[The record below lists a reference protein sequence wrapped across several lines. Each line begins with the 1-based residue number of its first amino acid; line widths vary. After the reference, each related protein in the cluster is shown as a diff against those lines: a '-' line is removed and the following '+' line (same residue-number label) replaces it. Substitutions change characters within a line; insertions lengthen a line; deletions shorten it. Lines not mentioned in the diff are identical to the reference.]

1 MGVRAATNRDIG
13 GETLAGNTLTI
24 GNVTVLSLSDGHM
37 DGAVRDMYGDEVT
50 RTWGCGC
57 VSPEAE
63 PEFSTNLGSF
73 LIRSGGQ
80 TIMVD
85 TGMGDVEAEGVGGE
99 WGGLFD
105 EMKANKVDAGDVD
118 MVFMTHLHFDHT
130 GWNVS
135 RNGDAPTVLFPKARY
150 VAHEIDWE
158 FFRNEPEAKE
168 KYFYESETVEP
179 LYEMGKLDLVSGE
192 EWVINDEITA
202 IHTPGHTPGHMSLLI
217 SSQGEQ
223 GLVLG
228 DVAHHPKQVQETGW
242 KVIADCDHDVARETR
257 ESVMKMVEEKGL
269 KVAAGHFPA
278 PGFGQIVRLEGKRVW
293 QVL

>member
-1 MGVRAATNRDIG
+1 MTGNR
-13 GETLAGNTLTI
+13 LTI

-37 DGAVRDMYGDEVT
+37 DGTVRDMYGDEVT

-99 WGGLFD
+99 WGSLFN

-135 RNGDAPTVLFPKARY
+135 RNGGVPAVLFPKARY

-168 KYFYESETVEP
+168 KYFYEASTVEP
-179 LYEMGKLDLVSGE
+179 LYEMGKLELVSGHGVGDNRRNNCDPYSRPYSGSHEPADLVSGRAGAGSRGRGAPPE
-192 EWVINDEITA
+192 AGPRDWME
-202 IHTPGHTPGHMSLLI
+202 GHC
-217 SSQGEQ
+217 
-223 GLVLG
+223 GLRSRRG
-228 DVAHHPKQVQETGW
+228 A
-242 KVIADCDHDVARETR
+242 
-257 ESVMKMVEEKGL
+257 
-269 KVAAGHFPA
+269 
-278 PGFGQIVRLEGKRVW
+278 
-293 QVL
+293 